1 MRSGNKEQAF
11 AVLWEQMATLCSLQP
26 LLVVVEDAHWLDPTS
41 LELLEMVAANIAT
54 RRLLLLVTYRPDQ
67 APAIAHLPNAKVL
80 TVSRLPR
87 SECQAI
93 VQHLA
98 SNKAVPPPLL
108 SEIIVRTDGVA
119 LFVEEL
125 TKAVLESEIVVDRG
139 DRFEM
144 TPGVKT
150 LAIPT
155 TLNGSLMARLDRNA
169 GTRELA
175 QIGSVVGR
183 EFSYDM
189 LAAVSEWAPAP
200 LTEALDKLVDS
211 ELLLCVGEPPR
222 ATYRFKHALV
232 QDAAYESL
240 LLSNRRGLH
249 SRVAAVLERRFPEM
263 AAAEPSVLAQ
273 HFARAGAL
281 EPAIGYYIKSARLA
295 LARSAMS
302 EAIAVLN
309 RAMELLADLSS
320 NVDRR
325 PIELELQVLLGTAY
339 RAARAPGA
347 PETGR
352 AWNRARELCRE
363 DTDAQTLLQVLYG
376 QFIYHQGNSNLAK
389 ARELG
394 TDLLTLGQRLQDAR
408 ALVRGY
414 SAVGRSAFGQG
425 DLAAAREHLE
435 KALSIDDAALRRSSG
450 SIEGPESQVLDL
462 CYLTWTYFIQGDVE
476 SALRRCADSIAAA
489 RKLSQPYDL
498 VVAYG
503 NACYFYQF
511 RRDIEAVTAAA
522 DTVIALAEEKGFPSW
537 LSLARIFRGWALVQN
552 GDVERGLPLIERSL
566 ADHRA
571 TGELLEVPYCIS
583 LLSECLAQAGS
594 KAPALTSI
602 DEALAMSKATGEAWF
617 EAELQRLRGEYLL
630 DPSIGETAEALKSL
644 RLAYETARRQ
654 GARMWECRAAQSLA
668 RGLAASGEGDSAKAL
683 LAPLRQEF
691 AGIVTSGELLAADQM
706 LALLSRPDTRKK
718 A

>member
-1 MRSGNKEQAF
+1 LNS
-11 AVLWEQMATLCSLQP
+11 
-26 LLVVVEDAHWLDPTS
+26 
-41 LELLEMVAANIAT
+41 NI
-54 RRLLLLVTYRPDQ
+54 
-67 APAIAHLPNAKVL
+67 
-80 TVSRLPR
+80 
-87 SECQAI
+87 
-93 VQHLA
+93 
-98 SNKAVPPPLL
+98 
-108 SEIIVRTDGVA
+108 
-119 LFVEEL
+119 
-125 TKAVLESEIVVDRG
+125 
-139 DRFEM
+139 
-144 TPGVKT
+144 
-150 LAIPT
+150 
-155 TLNGSLMARLDRNA
+155 
-169 GTRELA
+169 
-175 QIGSVVGR
+175 
-183 EFSYDM
+183 
-189 LAAVSEWAPAP
+189 
-200 LTEALDKLVDS
+200 
-211 ELLLCVGEPPR
+211 
-222 ATYRFKHALV
+222 
-232 QDAAYESL
+232 
-240 LLSNRRGLH
+240 
-249 SRVAAVLERRFPEM
+249 
-263 AAAEPSVLAQ
+263 
-273 HFARAGAL
+273 
-281 EPAIGYYIKSARLA
+281 
-295 LARSAMS
+295 
-302 EAIAVLN
+302 
-309 RAMELLADLSS
+309 
-320 NVDRR
+320 DRR

-347 PETGR
+347 PETGG

-435 KALSIDDAALRRSSG
+435 RALSIDDAALRRSSG

-476 SALRRCADSIAAA
+476 NALRRCADSIAAA

-511 RRDIEAVTAAA
+511 RRDIEAVTASA

-537 LSLARIFRGWALVQN
+537 LSLAKIFRGWALVQN
-552 GDVERGLPLIERSL
+552 GDVERGLPLIEHSL

-583 LLSECLAQAGS
+583 LLAECLAQAGS
-594 KAPALTSI
+594 KAAALTSI

-630 DPSIGETAEALKSL
+630 DPSTGETAEALKSL

-668 RGLAASGEGDSAKAL
+668 RGLAAAGEGDSAKAL

-706 LALLSRPDTRKK
+706 LALLSRPDTRRK